1 MPLIPFR
8 EVGMGVYGEVRMPFS
23 GDAVMAEKP
32 LKATGM
38 SG

>member
-1 MPLIPFR
+1 
-8 EVGMGVYGEVRMPFS
+8 MGVYGEVRMPFS
-23 GDAVMAEKP
+23 GDAVMAEKL